1 LTIEVDDAHVLRG
14 GGPGAFLLLAAVV
27 IAIISWSI
35 MPASCGENRPPCGAT
50 SVPTIATVLAS
61 IGVAGVVIVLLL
73 LGHGAWRATVA
84 AIVLTTAVY
93 IAWLFA
99 FGFELYELTDE
110 RGYRRSVVLPDLTVL
125 NLRPYE
131 GPALCSCA

>member
-1 LTIEVDDAHVLRG
+1 MDDADELRG
-14 GGPGAFLLLAAVV
+14 GGPGAFLLLLAAFG

-50 SVPTIATVLAS
+50 SAPAIATVLAS

-73 LGHGAWRATVA
+73 LGHRARRATVAA

-93 IAWLFA
+93 IAWLIA

-110 RGYRRSVVLPDLTVL
+110 RGYRRSVLLPDLTVV
-125 NLRPYE
+125 NLRP
-131 GPALCSCA
+131 